1 MTQPTEPMPILL
13 PDNLEDAVEQAIAAS
28 HQAIADGGNRVIADL
43 RFPELKVLPI
53 AYEFA
58 ASFNRIY
65 GKEWQAIFS
74 DAGAAALAKREWADL
89 EVSVRGV
96 NEGRRA
102 IREEDKAFLLIEP
115 TSVEVEMVEK
125 LVQLAGDRPFVM
137 LNPRLENSEVGLG
150 LAARQMRDRFLS
162 TFETAYYIKPLE
174 LGALWR
180 CYPQTWQ
187 VWQETE
193 SGMEPMAEVAQRPSS
208 DDIERLFKQKTGKQS
223 GSFLD
228 SLQQFFNAL
237 AR

>member
-1 MTQPTEPMPILL
+1 MTQITEPILL
-13 PDNLEDAVEQAIAAS
+13 PNNLEDATEQAIAAT
-28 HQAIADGGNRVIADL
+28 HQVIAAGGNRIIVDL
-43 RFPELKVLPI
+43 RFPELKSMPI
-53 AYEFA
+53 AYQFA
-58 ASFNRIY
+58 ASFNHLY

-74 DAGAAALAKREWADL
+74 DAGAAALAKREWAELD
-89 EVSVRGV
+89 VSVRGV

-115 TSVEVEMVEK
+115 TSVEVELVEK
-125 LVQLAGDRPFVM
+125 LAQLAGDRPFVM

-187 VWQETE
+187 IWQQTE
-193 SGMEPMAEVAQRPSS
+193 EGMKAMAEVAQRPSS

-223 GSFLD
+223 GSFLGR
-228 SLQQFFNAL
+228 LQQFFNAL

>member
-1 MTQPTEPMPILL
+1 MTQITEPILL
-13 PDNLEDAVEQAIAAS
+13 PNNLEDATEQAIAAT
-28 HQAIADGGNRVIADL
+28 HQAIAAGGNRIIVDL
-43 RFPELKVLPI
+43 RFPELKSMPI
-53 AYEFA
+53 AYQFA
-58 ASFNRIY
+58 ASFNHLY

-74 DAGAAALAKREWADL
+74 DAGAAALAKREWAELD
-89 EVSVRGV
+89 VSVRGV

-115 TSVEVEMVEK
+115 TSVEVELVEK
-125 LVQLAGDRPFVM
+125 LAQLAGDRPFVM

-150 LAARQMRDRFLS
+150 LSARQMRDRFLS

-187 VWQETE
+187 IWQETE
-193 SGMEPMAEVAQRPSS
+193 EGMRSMAEVAQRPSS
-208 DDIERLFKQKTGKQS
+208 DDIDRLFKQKTGKQS
-223 GSFLD
+223 GSFLGR
-228 SLQQFFNAL
+228 LQQFFNAL

>member
-1 MTQPTEPMPILL
+1 MNQVIEPISL
-13 PDNLEDAVEQAIAAS
+13 PDNLEDAIEQAIAS
-28 HQAIADGGNRVIADL
+28 VHLAIANGSNRVIADL
-43 RFPELKVLPI
+43 RFPELKISPI
-53 AYEFA
+53 SYEFA
-58 ASFNRIY
+58 VSFNQRY
-65 GKEWQAIFS
+65 GKAWQAIFA

-89 EVSVRGV
+89 DISVRGV
-96 NEGRRA
+96 NEGRKA
-102 IREEDKAFLLIEP
+102 VREEDQAFLLIEP
-115 TSVEVEMVEK
+115 TSIEVEQVEK

-180 CYPQTWQ
+180 CYPQAWQ
-187 VWQETE
+187 IWQQTE
-193 SGMEPMAEVAQRPSS
+193 SAGMQQLAEVAQRPSS
-208 DDIERLFKQKTGKQS
+208 EDIERLFRQKTGQKS
-223 GSFLD
+223 GSFLE

>member
-1 MTQPTEPMPILL
+1 MTQLTEQILL
-13 PDNLEDAVEQAIAAS
+13 PNNLEDANEQAIAAT
-28 HQAIADGGNRVIADL
+28 HQAIADGAPRVIADL
-43 RFPELKVLPI
+43 RFPELKVMPI

-58 ASFNRIY
+58 ASFNQHY

-89 EVSVRGV
+89 DVSVRGV

-115 TSVEVEMVEK
+115 TSIEVELVEK
-125 LVQLAGDRPFVM
+125 LAQLAGDRPFVI

-150 LAARQMRDRFLS
+150 LASRQMRDRFLS

-187 VWQETE
+187 VWQQTE
-193 SGMEPMAEVAQRPSS
+193 EGMKPLAEVSQRPSS
-208 DDIERLFKQKTGKQS
+208 DDIDRLFQQKTGKQS
-223 GSFLD
+223 GSFLER
-228 SLQQFFNAL
+228 LQQFFNAL

>member
-1 MTQPTEPMPILL
+1 MTPLTEPILL
-13 PDNLEDAVEQAIAAS
+13 PNNLEDATEQAIAAT
-28 HQAIADGGNRVIADL
+28 HQAIANGVTRVLIDL
-43 RFPELKVLPI
+43 RFPELKSMPI

-58 ASFNRIY
+58 TSFNERY
-65 GKEWQAIFS
+65 GKAWQAIFS
-74 DAGAAALAKREWADL
+74 DAGGAAWAKREWADL
-89 EVSVRGV
+89 DISMRGV

-115 TSVEVEMVEK
+115 TSIEVDQVEK

-150 LAARQMRDRFLS
+150 LSARQMRDRFLS

-187 VWQETE
+187 VWQQTE
-193 SGMEPMAEVAQRPSS
+193 EGMQQLAEVAQRPSS
-208 DDIERLFKQKTGKQS
+208 DDIDRLFKQKTGKQS
-223 GSFLD
+223 GSFLGR
-228 SLQQFFNAL
+228 LQQFFNAL

>member
-1 MTQPTEPMPILL
+1 MTQEPILI
-13 PDNLEDAVEQAIAAS
+13 PDHLEDAVEQAIAAT
-28 HQAIADGGNRVIADL
+28 HQAIADGATRVIADL
-43 RFPELKVLPI
+43 RFPELKALPI

-58 ASFNRIY
+58 ASFNQRY
-65 GKEWQAIFS
+65 GNAWQAIFS

-102 IREEDKAFLLIEP
+102 IREEDQAFLLIEP
-115 TSVEVEMVEK
+115 TSVEVEQVEK

-137 LNPRLENSEVGLG
+137 LNPRLENNEVGLG

-162 TFETAYYIKPLE
+162 TFETAYYLKPLD

-187 VWQETE
+187 VWLQTE
-193 SGMEPMAEVAQRPSS
+193 EGMQQLAEVAQRPSS
-208 DDIERLFKQKTGKQS
+208 DDIDRLFQQKTGKQS
-223 GSFLD
+223 GSFLGR
-228 SLQQFFNAL
+228 LQQFLSAL
-237 AR
+237 SR

>member
-1 MTQPTEPMPILL
+1 MTQLTEPILL
-13 PDNLEDAVEQAIAAS
+13 PDNLEDATEQAIAAT
-28 HQAIADGGNRVIADL
+28 HQAIADGGTRIIADL
-43 RFPELKVLPI
+43 RFPELKASPI

-58 ASFNRIY
+58 KSFNQIY

-74 DAGAAALAKREWADL
+74 DAGAAALAKRDWADL
-89 EVSVRGV
+89 DVSVRGV

-187 VWQETE
+187 VWQQTDE
-193 SGMEPMAEVAQRPSS
+193 GMQPMAEVAQRPSS
-208 DDIERLFKQKTGKQS
+208 DDIDRLFQVKTGKQS
-223 GSFLD
+223 GSFLGR
-228 SLQQFFNAL
+228 LQQFFNAL
-237 AR
+237 SR

>member
-1 MTQPTEPMPILL
+1 MTQAPILL
-13 PDNLEDAVEQAIAAS
+13 PDNLEDATEQAIAAT
-28 HQAIADGGNRVIADL
+28 HQAIADGANRVIADL
-43 RFPELKVLPI
+43 RFPELKVMPI

-58 ASFNRIY
+58 ASFNQRY
-65 GKEWQAIFS
+65 GKAWQAIFS

-89 EVSVRGV
+89 DVSVRGV

-102 IREEDKAFLLIEP
+102 IREEDQAFLIIE
-115 TSVEVEMVEK
+115 
-125 LVQLAGDRPFVM
+125 RPFVM

-180 CYPQTWQ
+180 SYPQTWQ
-187 VWQETE
+187 VWQQTE
-193 SGMEPMAEVAQRPSS
+193 EGMQSMAEVAQRPSS
-208 DDIERLFKQKTGKQS
+208 EDIDRLFKQKTGKQS
-223 GSFLD
+223 GSFLGR
-228 SLQQFFNAL
+228 LQQFLSAI

>member
-1 MTQPTEPMPILL
+1 MTQITEPILL
-13 PDNLEDAVEQAIAAS
+13 PNNLEDATEQAIAAT
-28 HQAIADGGNRVIADL
+28 HRAISDGGNRVIADL
-43 RFPELKVLPI
+43 RFPELKASPI
-53 AYEFA
+53 AYKFA
-58 ASFNRIY
+58 ASFNQHY

-74 DAGAAALAKREWADL
+74 DAGAAALAKREWNDL

-125 LVQLAGDRPFVM
+125 LAQLAGDRPFVI

-150 LAARQMRDRFLS
+150 LSARQMRDRFLS

-187 VWQETE
+187 VWQQTE
-193 SGMEPMAEVAQRPSS
+193 EGMRAMAEVSQRPSS
-208 DDIERLFKQKTGKQS
+208 DDIDRLFKQKTGQQS
-223 GSFLD
+223 GSFLGR
-228 SLQQFFNAL
+228 LQQFFNAL

>member
-1 MTQPTEPMPILL
+1 MTQPTEPILL
-13 PDNLEDAVEQAIAAS
+13 PDNLEDAIEQAIAAS

-58 ASFNRIY
+58 ASFNQIY

-187 VWQETE
+187 VWQETA
-193 SGMEPMAEVAQRPSS
+193 SGMEPMAEVTQRPSS

>member
-13 PDNLEDAVEQAIAAS
+13 PDNLEDAIEQAIAAS

-58 ASFNRIY
+58 ASFNQIY

-193 SGMEPMAEVAQRPSS
+193 SGMQPMAEVAQRPSS